1 MVPPIAAAH
10 PPLVYPERD
19 NVPQPATVLDTHS
32 VQWIT
37 ATMHKEQPTT
47 AATNT
52 CPIIPMR
59 LTGTGFTQLK
69 QNLE

>member
-10 PPLVYPERD
+10 PPLVYPVRD
-19 NVPQPATVLDTHS
+19 YVPQPATVWDTHF

-37 ATMHKEQPTT
+37 ATMHREQPST

-52 CPIIPMR
+52 CPIIPMG
-59 LTGTGFTQLK
+59 LTGIGFTQLK